1 MMKNAPIS
9 FPRLQ
14 RWKRRRR
21 AVFIKWYSGE
31 NRSFPNYNENLNFFP
46 NFPNYDEKRAYFISA
61 FAKMETGGGGR
72 SL

>member
-31 NRSFPNYNENLNFFP
+31 NRNFTNYGENLNFP
-46 NFPNYDEKRAYFISA
+46 NSGEKRAYFISA